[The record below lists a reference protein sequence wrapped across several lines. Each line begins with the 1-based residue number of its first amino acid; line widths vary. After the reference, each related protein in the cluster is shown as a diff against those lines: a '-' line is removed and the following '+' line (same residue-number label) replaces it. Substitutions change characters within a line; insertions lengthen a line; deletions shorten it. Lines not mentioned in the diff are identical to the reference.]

1 MKIEI
6 RTLTLVL
13 VLIALCPPA
22 VAGERDLVTAL
33 VPADITGA
41 RINLNPWG
49 PHLGFESEVEG
60 EDPRMAA
67 LVSVIRNAEP
77 AQGHKCSNRGAIRF
91 LMSGG
96 GVIAVGFLPSHSEG
110 YYEFRLY
117 DGDRLERVYR
127 VQRAPLLTALADL
140 GVPVDDPAF
149 TD

>member
-1 MKIEI
+1 MKTEI
-6 RTLTLVL
+6 RTQALIL
-13 VLIALCPPA
+13 VLIALCMPTA
-22 VAGERDLVTAL
+22 AGDRDLVTAL
-33 VPADITGA
+33 VPGDITGA

-49 PHLGFESEVEG
+49 PHLGFETEVDG
-60 EDPRMAA
+60 GDPRMAA

-96 GVIAVGFLPSHSEG
+96 GVIAVGLLPSHSEG
-110 YYEFRLY
+110 YYQFRLY
-117 DGDRLERVYR
+117 EGDRLERAYR
-127 VQRAPLLTALADL
+127 VQRAPLLAALAAL